1 MRFFGILE
9 HSERFFRVFLKDSF
23 GFIWILEESIEDT
36 ASTPE
41 DSCGFLRTLHRFP
54 RVFFYG
60 FQRIILEV
68 SALLGTLKFLLF
80 LLLLLLL
87 LLFFFFCSLLEVSAF
102 LSIFYSRNL
111 LNPSTDP
118 INAIQFHFN
127 SFDFN
132 SIPDFHFSFSLTLIT
147 AVFRIGLQEI
157 QADSILDSVSW
168 LSTVSSAP
176 TLVAVVVVLLLCCCC
191 AAVVVIYLH
200 PAGWIRLII
209 Q

>member
-1 MRFFGILE
+1 MKEETEEEEEEEEEEGGCLPSLFGQP
-9 HSERFFRVFLKDSF
+9 FA
-23 GFIWILEESIEDT
+23 T
-36 ASTPE
+36 CPA
-41 DSCGFLRTLHRFP
+41 
-54 RVFFYG
+54 
-60 FQRIILEV
+60 IIKCCAPPP
-68 SALLGTLKFLLF
+68 SSSSS

-87 LLFFFFCSLLEVSAF
+87 LLLFFFFFCSLLEVSAF

-191 AAVVVIYLH
+191 CYLFASGRLDSFNH
-200 PAGWIRLII
+200 PVNSSSIH
-209 Q
+209 